1 MGNCKKKIETENA
14 NTDTLAFTT
23 KNYLLILIGIL
34 LILIGLYLMSGDG
47 STQSAFNPDIFSHRR
62 IQLAPSI
69 CLLGYLFEVYAI
81 LK

>member
-1 MGNCKKKIETENA
+1 MGNSKKKIETENA

-47 STQSAFNPDIFSHRR
+47 STQSAFNPDIFSLRR

-69 CLLGYLFEVYAI
+69 CLSGYLFEVYAI